1 MVDKI
6 HSPKPV
12 IVKTMNVNKKTGIVH
27 NFFDNMKY
35 MEIGGAIRPGSLSKG
50 NDGWWTFYHNIA
62 GESRMKYISD
72 PKFGILDHIF
82 VGGGLEW
89 HVFVRI
95 IPNEDGSTVT
105 WNFIKPDG
113 LSDDQFHKQL
123 TNFDS
128 EISSWKS
135 TLEGNEK
142 YSTST

>member
-1 MVDKI
+1 MVEKI
-6 HSPKPV
+6 RSPKLV
-12 IVKTMNVNKKTGIVH
+12 IVKAMTVNKKTGIVN

-35 MEIGGAIRPGSLSKG
+35 MEMGGAIRPGSLTKG

-62 GESRMKYISD
+62 GESRMKSISD

-82 VGGGLEW
+82 IGGGLEW

-105 WNFIKPDG
+105 WTFIKPDG

-123 TNFDS
+123 TNF
-128 EISSWKS
+128 IMKR
-135 TLEGNEK
+135 
-142 YSTST
+142 